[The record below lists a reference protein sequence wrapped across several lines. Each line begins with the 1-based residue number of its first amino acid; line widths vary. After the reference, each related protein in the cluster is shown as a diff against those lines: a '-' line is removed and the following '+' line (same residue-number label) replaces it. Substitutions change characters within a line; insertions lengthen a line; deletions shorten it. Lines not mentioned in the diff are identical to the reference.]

1 MTVQRTVYTSPIE
14 ALTALI
20 RSLVAYEHYQMS
32 SSDFYTRYQ
41 RGEMGDT
48 AEMIEWAGDYQHYVQ
63 LKEEL
68 EQSLWRLDNDPCGV
82 FRRDIPAHSSS
93 RWSPYCT
100 V

>member
-14 ALTALI
+14 AITALI
-20 RSLVAYEHYQMS
+20 RSLVAYEQRYQMS

-48 AEMIEWAGDYQHYVQ
+48 ADMIEWAGDYQHYLQ

-68 EQSLWRLDNDPCGV
+68 EQKFVAAGQ
-82 FRRDIPAHSSS
+82 
-93 RWSPYCT
+93 
-100 V
+100 

>member
-20 RSLVAYEHYQMS
+20 RALVAYEQRHQLS
-32 SSDFYTRYQ
+32 SSDFYARYQ

-48 AEMIEWAGDYQHYVQ
+48 ADMVEWAGDYQHYLQ

-68 EQSLWRLDNDPCGV
+68 EQKLVAAQG
-82 FRRDIPAHSSS
+82 
-93 RWSPYCT
+93 
-100 V
+100 

>member
-20 RSLVAYEHYQMS
+20 RSLVAYEQRYQVS

-68 EQSLWRLDNDPCGV
+68 EQKLVAAGQ
-82 FRRDIPAHSSS
+82 
-93 RWSPYCT
+93 
-100 V
+100 

>member
-20 RSLVAYEHYQMS
+20 RALVAYEQRYQMFS
-32 SSDFYTRYQ
+32 ADFYEHYQ

-48 AEMIEWAGDYQHYVQ
+48 ADMVEWAGDYQHYLQ

-68 EQSLWRLDNDPCGV
+68 EQKLVAAQG
-82 FRRDIPAHSSS
+82 
-93 RWSPYCT
+93 
-100 V
+100 

>member
-20 RSLVAYEHYQMS
+20 RSLVAYEQQYQMS

-68 EQSLWRLDNDPCGV
+68 EQKLVAAGQ
-82 FRRDIPAHSSS
+82 
-93 RWSPYCT
+93 
-100 V
+100 